1 MAGCCGVGGLVS
13 RIYGGLVP
21 PRPADLGH
29 TVAWAGSPQQLPAN
43 TGETGAVYP
52 PPLTRAI

>member
-29 TVAWAGSPQQLPAN
+29 TVAWAGSPQQLPAI
-43 TGETGAVYP
+43 TGETGAVSL